1 MAALLEKQQDRME
14 ERMEKQNE
22 KIERLRQETEA
33 LRAGRLREQQLVALQ
48 ARIDG
53 LVAATLLSDDERDAI
68 EDAMA
73 DAAEGG
79 DEAGFA
85 AQMAALAEKF
95 RSDRALARQLRRK
108 YCR

>member
-1 MAALLEKQQDRME
+1 MHEHWLA
-14 ERMEKQNE
+14 
-22 KIERLRQETEA
+22 
-33 LRAGRLREQQLVALQ
+33 ALQ

-73 DAAEGG
+73 DAAEGK
-79 DEAGFA
+79 DEALFV

-95 RSDRALARQLRRK
+95 RADRTLARQLRRK
-108 YCR
+108 YCC

>member
-1 MAALLEKQQDRME
+1 MQ
-14 ERMEKQNE
+14 
-22 KIERLRQETEA
+22 
-33 LRAGRLREQQLVALQ
+33 EQQLVALQ
-48 ARIDG
+48 ARIDS

-73 DAAEGG
+73 DAVEGG

-85 AQMAALAEKF
+85 AQMAALVEKF